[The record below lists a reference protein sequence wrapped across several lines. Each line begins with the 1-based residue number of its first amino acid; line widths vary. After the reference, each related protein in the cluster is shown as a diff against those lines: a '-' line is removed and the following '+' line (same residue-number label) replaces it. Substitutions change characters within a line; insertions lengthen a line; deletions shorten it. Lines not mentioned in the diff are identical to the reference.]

1 MNNRNNRGLTL
12 VELIVV
18 IGVLAM
24 ILSMAIPKIQKNR
37 FVHLAIS
44 RTVRDDLRSTRYIKM
59 SEGKDYRI
67 LFQKYSYYILEG
79 SKLRKTITLDK
90 GYSIAQNF
98 KGSEIKFDY
107 NGVPVVGGGTVV
119 ILDDGTKKYYEVTVV
134 PATGRILLKNKICN
148 GYSGIK

>member
-12 VELIVV
+12 AELIVV

-24 ILSMAIPKIQKNR
+24 ILSMAIPKIQKNS

-67 LFQKYSYYILEG
+67 VFQKYSYYILEG

-98 KGSEIKFDY
+98 KSNEIKFKY
-107 NGVPVVGGGTVV
+107 NGVPEAGGGTVI
-119 ILDDGTKKYYEVTVV
+119 ILDDGTKKYCEVTVV
-134 PATGRILLKNKICN
+134 PATGRILLKNKIYN